1 MFRPRLPGRPR
12 GRRTQYAVVLTGA
25 ILIAAPLAFAAT
37 GDPLREGVRNG
48 TTTQETEIIG
58 NITAKTPK
66 GGYVTRQSNIATGAN
81 GGGAAIYG
89 CRTPAGGTAT
99 GSAPCLRASN
109 LSAGNAFEFATSG
122 GPIAGVI
129 SVGNPAAANP
139 AAAPFTTNATAV
151 ATGLN
156 ADKVDGKDASELVGA
171 TGPAGPQGPAGISE
185 LRVAQLGISS
195 VATCIASTVSGCPD
209 ILTRTVGAGNWLVEA
224 KLTIDNNGGAAA
236 ATNNRCGLAQGA
248 TVLDEAR
255 NSLGANTATS
265 QNESVA
271 LMAVV
276 KDAADGAT
284 IALRCTEQGGET
296 LQVED
301 VKLTTLRIDS
311 VVGP

>member
-1 MFRPRLPGRPR
+1 
-12 GRRTQYAVVLTGA
+12 VILTAA
-25 ILIAAPLAFAAT
+25 ILIAAPFAVAAT

-48 TTTQETEIIG
+48 TTAKETEIIG
-58 NITAKTPK
+58 NITAKTGK

-81 GGGAAIYG
+81 AGGAAIYG
-89 CRTPAGGTAT
+89 CRAPAGGTTT

-109 LSAGNAFEFATSG
+109 LGAGNAFEFAASG

-139 AAAPFTTNATAV
+139 SAAPFTTNATAV

-156 ADKVDGKDASELVGA
+156 ADKVDGKDASELTGA
-171 TGPAGPQGPAGISE
+171 TGPQGPAGISS
-185 LRVAQLGISS
+185 LRVAQSS
-195 VATCIASTVSGCPD
+195 STSIAACDANTVSGCPD
-209 ILTRTVGAGNWLVEA
+209 ILTRTVGAGNWLVQA
-224 KLTIDNNGGAAA
+224 KLTVDNNGVAAA
-236 ATNNRCGLAQGA
+236 STGNRCGLAQGT

-255 NSLGANTATS
+255 NSLGANSATS
-265 QNESVA
+265 QNESVS

-284 IALRCTEQGGET
+284 IAVRCTEQAGET

-301 VKLTTLRIDS
+301 VKLTTLKIDS